1 MNLQEIV
8 IAANAAEGQVA
19 AILKELERATGARV
33 DAVIV
38 RREYNDEGEPGAVAG
53 TKIRVVLP

>member
-8 IAANAAEGQVA
+8 IATNAAEGQVA
-19 AILKELERATGARV
+19 AILKELERATGARI

-38 RREYNDEGEPGAVAG
+38 RHEYNEDGEQGAVVG